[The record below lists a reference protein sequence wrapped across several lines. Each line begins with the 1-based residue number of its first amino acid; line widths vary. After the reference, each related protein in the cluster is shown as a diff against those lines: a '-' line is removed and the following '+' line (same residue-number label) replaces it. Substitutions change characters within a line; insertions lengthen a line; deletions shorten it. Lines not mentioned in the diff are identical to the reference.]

1 MPHRASTQLA
11 AAAGVASLLLS
22 VASPVHA
29 QSARAEL
36 KNVQGER
43 LGTATL
49 TDDPAGVR
57 IHLTLAK
64 LPPGT
69 HGFHIHAIG
78 KCDPPDFTSA
88 GGHFNPGVRK
98 HGRQNPE
105 GAHAGDLP
113 NLVVGSDGTLDAEVL
128 AKDVTLGAPVNA
140 YSLFPPTGTALVIH
154 ANPDDDR
161 TDPAGNAGAR
171 IACGAITR

>member
-1 MPHRASTQLA
+1 MQHRASARLVA
-11 AAAGVASLLLS
+11 AVGVASLLLS
-22 VASPVHA
+22 VVAPARA

-36 KNVQGER
+36 RNAQGDR

-49 TDDPAGVR
+49 TDAPEGVR
-57 IHLTLAK
+57 IHLKLAK

-78 KCDPPDFTSA
+78 KCDPPDFASA

-113 NLVVGSDGTLDAEVL
+113 NLTVGSDGTLEAEVL
-128 AKDVTLGAPVNA
+128 AKDVTLGSPVNA

-161 TDPAGNAGAR
+161 TDPAGNAGPR
-171 IACGAITR
+171 IACGVIAR